1 VRHDRDTQAPNAP
14 ASSGAAPQET
24 FLSRDAASGADL
36 AAEVEALR
44 QRCAA
49 AEAAGAARAGFL
61 AMMSHEI
68 REPMNGVLGMV
79 RLLRDTPLDSEQ
91 RGYVDSAVDSAEA
104 LLTIVN
110 DILDFSRIDAGR
122 LELAPADVELA
133 PFLERLLRQI
143 EPRAQARQ
151 IEFRCELLPGAPR
164 AVRVDPGRLRQVL
177 LNLVGN
183 ALKFTEAGHV
193 HLRVGRGPGSDPGRE
208 LVAVEVEDTGIGIP
222 PPALARLFSSFAQ
235 AAPDTPRLYGGSGLG
250 LMIAQ
255 RLAQAMGGS
264 ISVASRVGQGSTF
277 RVELALEPPAM
288 TTMVRT
294 TADLAGAAVLIVDP
308 LARTR
313 ETMVEIVR
321 GWGLLARTAR
331 SGQQALA
338 LMGEAADR
346 GAPFDIVLVDRGL
359 ADPGPEEIARQVRA
373 APRLRQARLV
383 LLVGSGMRGD
393 AAAARAAGFAA
404 YLPKPVEAGMLL
416 DCLRTLRTAHGPDQ
430 GLITMHSLSERRGPS
445 LRVLLADDNPVNCRL
460 ATIILERAG
469 HTVDAVA
476 DGRQALEAVQAQP
489 YHLVLMDVQMPV
501 MNGLEAATRIRA
513 LPDPSLARIPIVA
526 ITANAMRGD
535 DQACFAA
542 GMDGYVT
549 KPISAAT
556 LLEAVGRHAD
566 AAEPP
571 PGG

>member
-1 VRHDRDTQAPNAP
+1 
-14 ASSGAAPQET
+14 
-24 FLSRDAASGADL
+24 
-36 AAEVEALR
+36 
-44 QRCAA
+44 
-49 AEAAGAARAGFL
+49 
-61 AMMSHEI
+61 
-68 REPMNGVLGMV
+68 
-79 RLLRDTPLDSEQ
+79 
-91 RGYVDSAVDSAEA
+91 
-104 LLTIVN
+104 
-110 DILDFSRIDAGR
+110 
-122 LELAPADVELA
+122 
-133 PFLERLLRQI
+133 
-143 EPRAQARQ
+143 
-151 IEFRCELLPGAPR
+151 
-164 AVRVDPGRLRQVL
+164 VDPGRLRQVL
-177 LNLVGN
+177 LNHVGN
-183 ALKFTEAGHV
+183 ALKFTETGHV
-193 HLRVGRGPGSDPGRE
+193 HLRVGCGPAGGPGRE
-208 LVAVEVEDTGIGIP
+208 HLVVEVEDTGIGIP
-222 PPALARLFSSFAQ
+222 PAALARLFSSFAQ

-264 ISVASRVGQGSTF
+264 ISVSSHVGEGSIF

-288 TTMVRT
+288 ATSVRA

-338 LMGEAADR
+338 LLGEAADR

-359 ADPGPEEIARQVRA
+359 AGPGPEEIARQVRA
-373 APRLRQARLV
+373 DPRLRHARLV
-383 LLVGSGMRGD
+383 LLVASGMRGD

-416 DCLRTLRTAHGPDQ
+416 DCLRTLRTAPDDPDQ
-430 GLITMHSLSERRGPS
+430 GLITAHSLSERRTPS
-445 LRVLLADDNPVNCRL
+445 RRVLLADDNPVNCRL

-469 HTVDAVA
+469 HTVDTVA
-476 DGRQALEAVQAQP
+476 DGLQALEAVQAKP

-501 MNGLEAATRIRA
+501 MNGLEAAARIRA
-513 LPDPSLARIPIVA
+513 LPDPSQGRIPIVA

-556 LLEAVGRHAD
+556 LLEAVSRHAI
-566 AAEPP
+566 A
-571 PGG
+571 

>member
-1 VRHDRDTQAPNAP
+1 VTHDQGMGGPGPAAS
-14 ASSGAAPQET
+14 ASSAPPVNPPT
-24 FLSRDAASGADL
+24 GDAAAGADL
-36 AAEVEALR
+36 EREIAALR
-44 QRCAA
+44 HRCEA
-49 AEAAGAARAGFL
+49 AEAAGRARAGFL

-79 RLLRDTPLDSEQ
+79 RLLRDTPLDPEQ
-91 RGYVDSAVDSAEA
+91 EGFVDNAVDSAEA

-122 LELAPADVELA
+122 FELAPADVELA
-133 PFLERLLRQI
+133 PFLDRLRLQV
-143 EPRAQARQ
+143 EPRAWTRQ

-183 ALKFTEAGHV
+183 ALKFTETGHV
-193 HLRVGRGPGSDPGRE
+193 HLRVGRGPAGGPGRE
-208 LVAVEVEDTGIGIP
+208 HLVVEVEDTGIGIP
-222 PPALARLFSSFAQ
+222 PAALARLFSSFAQ

-264 ISVASRVGQGSTF
+264 ISVSSRVGEGSIF

-288 TTMVRT
+288 ATSVRA

-338 LMGEAADR
+338 LLGEAADR

-359 ADPGPEEIARQVRA
+359 AGPGPEEIARQVRA
-373 APRLRQARLV
+373 DPRLRHARLV
-383 LLVGSGMRGD
+383 LLVASGMRGD

-416 DCLRTLRTAHGPDQ
+416 DCLRTLRTAPDDPDQ
-430 GLITMHSLSERRGPS
+430 GLITAHSLSERRTPS
-445 LRVLLADDNPVNCRL
+445 RRVLLADDNPVNCRL

-469 HTVDAVA
+469 HTVDTVA
-476 DGRQALEAVQAQP
+476 DGLQALEAVQAKP

-501 MNGLEAATRIRA
+501 MNGLEAAARIRA
-513 LPDPSLARIPIVA
+513 LPDPSQGRIPIVA

-556 LLEAVGRHAD
+556 LLEAVSRHAI
-566 AAEPP
+566 A
-571 PGG
+571 